1 MVDILHRVGVEGRSP
16 ADVHQA
22 LTTIDGLAGWW
33 TTNTRGST
41 DVGGTIEF
49 RFPNGQ
55 INMQVQ
61 ESEPE
66 HVQWKVVGG
75 PDEWMG
81 SLVDFRLRNDGDRT
95 IVLFEHQGWKEPGEF
110 MHHCSTKWAT
120 FLMSMKAMLETG
132 EGRPSPHDVRVA
144 WPD

>member
-1 MVDILHRVGVEGRSP
+1 MVDILHRVGVEGRTP
-16 ADVHQA
+16 ADVNEA

-33 TTNTRGST
+33 TTNTTGST

-55 INMQVQ
+55 VDMQVLARQ
-61 ESEPE
+61 PE

-75 PDEWMG
+75 PDAWMG
-81 SLVDFRLRNDGDRT
+81 SLIDFRLRDDGDRT
-95 IVLFEHQGWKEPGEF
+95 IVLFEHQGWKEPSEF

-120 FLMSMKAMLETG
+120 FLMSLKALLETG
-132 EGRPSPHDVRVA
+132 DGKPSPHDVHVA
-144 WPD
+144 FPD